1 MFCLIARLTIQVC
14 PDIRATQPDQTRA
27 VLKRTAATPIDNG
40 DTKRMKRE
48 LDFSLANVDQQRP
61 LLNRPASIAIQC
73 PSTAYQDSKQSTASI
88 VTEITEIVTQG
99 SVEMHEFEDERKTE
113 IGNMREEKRKQILNS
128 LEPLITGLLDRR

>member
-1 MFCLIARLTIQVC
+1 
-14 PDIRATQPDQTRA
+14 
-27 VLKRTAATPIDNG
+27 
-40 DTKRMKRE
+40 MKRE
-48 LDFSLANVDQQRP
+48 PDFSLANVDQQRP
-61 LLNRPASIAIQC
+61 RLNRPASIAIQC
-73 PSTAYQDSKQSTASI
+73 PSTASTASI